1 MSEPGEIGVPR
12 PFLKWAGG
20 KTQLLSQFQAL
31 YPHPRSIRRYIEPFV
46 GSGAVFFKL
55 RRLAGLR
62 EVLLADN
69 NEELINVYVAV
80 RDHVEG
86 VIAALRRHKALHSKE
101 HYYEVRAK
109 SLRRMSST
117 ARAARL
123 IYLNKTCFNGL
134 YRVNSK
140 GGFNVPMGRYQD
152 PPILNAENLR
162 AAGQALEKTGLKA
175 AHFRKTLDVARKGD
189 FIYFDPPYHPLSKTS
204 FFTSYT
210 EGAFTASDQKDLA
223 EVYSILAR
231 RGCRVMLSN
240 SDCPFIRGL
249 YEGFDIRSVS
259 ARRNINSKAEKRGR
273 IGEVVV
279 LNYEPAGTQE
289 PSEKSARP

>member
-1 MSEPGEIGVPR
+1 MQQTGENGVPR

-20 KTQLLSQFQAL
+20 KTQLLSQFEAL

-55 RRLAGLR
+55 RRLACPR
-62 EVLLADN
+62 EVFLADN

-80 RDHVEG
+80 RGQVEE
-86 VIAALRRHKALHSKE
+86 VIEALRRHKALHSME
-101 HYYEVRAK
+101 HYYLVRA
-109 SLRRMSST
+109 RNPGRMSST

-152 PPILNAENLR
+152 PPILHAENLR
-162 AAGQALEKTGLKA
+162 AAGQALEKAGLKT

-279 LNYEPAGTQE
+279 LNYEPAGAQE
-289 PSEKSARP
+289 PSEESARP

>member
-1 MSEPGEIGVPR
+1 MRKPGEIGAPR

-31 YPHPRSIRRYIEPFV
+31 YPQPRSIRRYIEPFV
-46 GSGAVFFKL
+46 GSGAVFFRIRSL
-55 RRLAGLR
+55 TGPR
-62 EVLLADN
+62 EVLLADS

-80 RDHVEG
+80 RDHVEE
-86 VIAALRRHKALHSKE
+86 VIEALRRHKALHSKE
-101 HYYEVRAK
+101 HYYKVRAQNPG
-109 SLRRMSST
+109 RMSST
-117 ARAARL
+117 ARAGRL

-152 PPILNAENLR
+152 PPILDAENLR
-162 AAGQALEKTGLKA
+162 AAGRALKRVRLKT
-175 AHFRKTLDVARKGD
+175 AHFRETLDAARKGD

-210 EGAFTASDQKDLA
+210 QGAFTSSDQEDLA
-223 EVYSILAR
+223 EVYSILAG

-240 SDCPFIRGL
+240 SDCPFIRSL
-249 YEGFDIRSVS
+249 YGGFDIRSVS

-273 IGEVVV
+273 IGEVIV
-279 LNYEPAGTQE
+279 LNYEPAAAKDLC
-289 PSEKSARP
+289 PASARP

>member
-1 MSEPGEIGVPR
+1 MRKPGEIGVPR

-46 GSGAVFFKL
+46 GSGAVFFKI
-55 RRLAGLR
+55 RRLTDPR

-69 NEELINVYVAV
+69 NEELITVYVAV
-80 RDHVEG
+80 RDHVEE
-86 VIAALRRHKALHSKE
+86 VIEALRRHKALHSKE
-101 HYYEVRAK
+101 HYYKVRAQNPG
-109 SLRRMSST
+109 RMSPT
-117 ARAARL
+117 ARAGRL

-152 PPILNAENLR
+152 PPILDAENLR
-162 AAGQALEKTGLKA
+162 AAGRALKRVGLKT
-175 AHFRKTLDVARKGD
+175 AHFRETLDAARKGD

-210 EGAFTASDQKDLA
+210 QGAFTSSDQEDLA
-223 EVYSILAR
+223 EVYSILAG

-240 SDCPFIRGL
+240 SDCPFIRSL

-279 LNYEPAGTQE
+279 LNYEPAGAKDLC
-289 PSEKSARP
+289 PASARP